1 MYSPYKIMWVEG
13 IALPKMVVE
22 AQVIGNVDIGTL
34 VKELVLYAPNIAKQ
48 AVPGQFLHVRV
59 SSATYHPL
67 LRRPLSISSVDAE
80 AGTVSTIYR
89 IVGQGTAC
97 LATLNKNDSVDTM
110 GPLGNGF
117 TLQGERPLLIGGGMG
132 LAPLIFLAGALCPRS
147 IEVLMGGRT
156 KEEMF
161 WAPIFKAMCQ
171 SLHITTDDGTLG
183 SRGVTLDVL
192 PELLQTG
199 KFDMIYTCGPHVM
212 MQGVAKIA
220 KEYNIPCQV
229 SLEEY
234 MACGVGGCLSCTCAT
249 KDGQRKKVCIDGPVF
264 WAEEVFSC

>member
-1 MYSPYKIMWVEG
+1 M
-13 IALPKMVVE
+13 ALPKMVVE
-22 AQVIGNVDIGTL
+22 TQVLANSFIGAC
-34 VKELVLYAPNIAKQ
+34 VKELVLYAPQIAVQ

-59 SSATYHPL
+59 ANDTYHPL
-67 LRRPLSISSVDAE
+67 LRRPLSISNVDYK

-97 LATLNKNDSVDTM
+97 LATLEKNDSVDCM

-117 TLQGERPLLIGGGMG
+117 TIKGQQPLLIGGGMG
-132 LAPLIFLAGALCPRS
+132 LAPLVFLAGALCPS
-147 IEVLMGGRT
+147 PIEVLMGGRT
-156 KEEMF
+156 EKEMF
-161 WAPIFKAMCQ
+161 WVPIFKQMCQ

-183 SRGVTLDVL
+183 SQGVTLDIL

-199 KFDMIYTCGPHVM
+199 KFDMIYTCGPRLM
-212 MQGVAKIA
+212 MDGVGKLA
-220 KEYNIPCQV
+220 KEYNIPCQI

-249 KDGQRKKVCIDGPVF
+249 TNGSRKKVCTDGPVF
-264 WAEEVFSC
+264 WAEEVVPC

>member
-1 MYSPYKIMWVEG
+1 M
-13 IALPKMVVE
+13 ALPKMVVV
-22 AQVIGNVDIGTL
+22 APVVDNRDIGPQ
-34 VKELVLYAPNIAKQ
+34 VKELVLYAPQIATR

-67 LRRPLSISSVDAE
+67 LRRPLSISNVDAE
-80 AGTVSTIYR
+80 AGTVRTIYR

-97 LATLNKNDSVDTM
+97 LATLSKDDRVDLM

-117 TLQGERPLLIGGGMG
+117 TLLGQRPLLIGGGMG
-132 LAPLIFLAGALCPRS
+132 LAPLVFLAGALCPRT

-156 KEEMF
+156 EEEMF
-161 WAPIFKAMCQ
+161 WPPIFNQMCQ
-171 SLHITTDDGTLG
+171 NLHITTDDGTLG
-183 SRGVTLDVL
+183 RQGITLDIL

-199 KFDMIYTCGPHVM
+199 KFDVIYTCGPHM
-212 MQGVAKIA
+212 MMDGVARLA

-249 KDGQRKKVCIDGPVF
+249 NDGSRKKVCTDGPVF
-264 WAEEVFSC
+264 WAEEVCSC